1 MAITE
6 MADISGYSDI
16 TEQLIPFGANRDD
29 SMTDEE
35 SVCRLEALVTV
46 DERGQMVLP
55 KDLRERL
62 GIGSGDKLAIS
73 SCGCAGEVCCLVLMR
88 ADRLD
93 GMVRG
98 VLGPVMREVL

>member
-1 MAITE
+1 
-6 MADISGYSDI
+6 
-16 TEQLIPFGANRDD
+16 
-29 SMTDEE
+29 MTDEG
-35 SVCRLEALVTV
+35 SACRLEALVTV

-62 GIGSGDKLAIS
+62 GIGPGDKIAII
-73 SCGCAGEVCCLVLMR
+73 SCECDGEVCCLVLMR

>member
-1 MAITE
+1 MPLIFQTFQKIYHPCRQF
-6 MADISGYSDI
+6 ISG
-16 TEQLIPFGANRDD
+16 
-29 SMTDEE
+29 MTDEE
-35 SVCRLEALVTV
+35 SACRLEALVTV

-62 GIGSGDKLAIS
+62 GLGPGDRLAIS
-73 SCGCAGEVCCLVLMR
+73 SCECAGEVCCLVLMR